1 MFIRSKEAKNFRL
14 WAEQE
19 LEKSINA
26 ELENARLTRERNL
39 ALTDKISN
47 LEATAIQDKKHH
59 QNQINGYKSQIAKH
73 NNQIELLKAELLMA
87 KKNYPF
93 AELDLS
99 DPKYQPF
106 SAGRPSYKELWG
118 QNISIKAHNNALKVA
133 LKMFQDDKDKNKQ
146 IALNL
151 AKIQKELEK
160 SYTAIGAV
168 MAYCYDNDRFFIEN
182 NEILKG

>member
-1 MFIRSKEAKNFRL
+1 
-14 WAEQE
+14 
-19 LEKSINA
+19 KSINA

-39 ALTDKISN
+39 ALTDKISA
-47 LEATAIQDKKHH
+47 LEAGSRLEFKHH
-59 QNQINGYKSQIAKH
+59 QNQINGYKSQLAQH
-73 NNQIELLKAELLMA
+73 NNQIEVLKAELLMA

-106 SAGRPSYKELWG
+106 SAGQPSYKELWG

-133 LKMFQDDKDKNKQ
+133 LKMFQDDKDKNRQ
-146 IALNL
+146 IVLNL

-168 MAYCYDNDRFFIEN
+168 MAYCYDNDHFFI
-182 NEILKG
+182 